1 MGKMLVFTFKDN
13 EEMAVEKILSVLADK
28 IQFETI
34 SPISSPM
41 LSFPGLEISLHQRQ
55 VLRDG
60 ADINLPRL
68 EYGTLAYLASSPA
81 GYLYKN
87 RFSKLYGT

>member
-13 EEMAVEKILSVLADK
+13 EEMVVEKILSVLADK

-34 SPISSPM
+34 SPLSSPV
-41 LSFPGLEISLHQRQ
+41 LSFPGLEIRLHQRQ

-60 ADINLPRL
+60 ADVNLPRL
-68 EYGTLAYLASSPA
+68 EYGTLAYSASSPT